1 MAEERRKLTGHF
13 DYIVVGAGLAGS
25 VLAREL
31 AERHGKRILML
42 ECRNHV
48 AGNMHDEINEHGI
61 RIQRYGPHTFHTNDE
76 EVYTWIT
83 RFCEPIPYRTKCE
96 AVIDD
101 VSTPSPFNFRTID
114 QFYGIDEAA
123 SLKRKLLSYY
133 EGRKEITVVE
143 MLEAKDV
150 DIRAYANFL
159 FEKDYRLYT
168 AKQWDL
174 PPEKID
180 PSVLKRVPIVLSYRD
195 TYFSDKYEWMPKEG
209 FDQFCKRVLDH
220 PNIKVQLNV
229 DARKHIVLDNVR
241 KCVLFDGEAVDLI
254 YTGPIDALFDYR
266 YGMLPYRSL
275 YFEFRSFEKKSF
287 QNAAIVVYP
296 QVSDYTRITEYTK
309 MPQQDG
315 HGWTSVA
322 YEYPVAYD
330 KDGVV
335 GNEPY
340 YPVLTADSQESYEK
354 YRSCAQDFSNL
365 ILCGRLADFRYYNM
379 DQVVRRAFEV
389 LQHMEEKWNAEV

>member
-1 MAEERRKLTGHF
+1 MTGHY

-31 AERHGKRILML
+31 AEKHGKRILVL
-42 ECRNHV
+42 ESRNHI

-61 RIQRYGPHTFHTNDE
+61 RIQRYGPHVFHTNDE
-76 EVYTWIT
+76 EVYSWIT
-83 RFCEPIPYRTKCE
+83 QFCEPVPYRTKCE
-96 AVIDD
+96 TVIDG
-101 VSTPSPFNFRTID
+101 VSTPSPFNFRTVD
-114 QFYGIDEAA
+114 QFYGTDESAL
-123 SLKRKLLSYY
+123 LKRKLLSYY
-133 EGRKEITVVE
+133 SGREEITVVE
-143 MLEAKDV
+143 MLEAEDN

-168 AKQWDL
+168 AKQWNMS
-174 PPEKID
+174 PEKID
-180 PSVLKRVPIVLSYRD
+180 PSVLKRVPVVLSYRD

-209 FDQFCKRVLDH
+209 FDQFCRCVLDH
-220 PNIKVQLNV
+220 PNIKVQLNT
-229 DARKHIVLDNVR
+229 DAREHIVVDEIR
-241 KCVLFDGEAVDLI
+241 RCILFDGEAVGLI
-254 YTGPIDALFDYR
+254 YTGPVDALFDYR

-275 YFEFRSFEKKSF
+275 YFEFRSLERQSF
-287 QNAAIVVYP
+287 QNVAITAYP
-296 QVSDYTRITEYTK
+296 QADYYTRITEYAK

-322 YEYPVAYD
+322 YEYPTAYD
-330 KDGVV
+330 KDAAI

-340 YPVLTADSQESYEK
+340 YPVLTADSRESYEK
-354 YRSCAQDFSNL
+354 YRIYAQNFSNL